1 MALPDDEIQEINK
14 RLKAKSEPWQ
24 YHFYFL
30 SPEDYTKFFQRIKA
44 NDYAGWRST
53 LMQELNA

>member
-30 SPEDYTKFFQRIKA
+30 SPEDYTKFFQRIKGA
-44 NDYAGWRST
+44 IFAMIRRT
-53 LMQELNA
+53 